1 MLDTY
6 YADKAERDR
15 VKQVAASVIKKIQ
28 NELKKNRDKLKKQE
42 TRITCD

>member
-15 VKQVAASVIKKIQ
+15 VKQVAASVIKKFKM
-28 NELKKNRDKLKKQE
+28 N
-42 TRITCD
+42 